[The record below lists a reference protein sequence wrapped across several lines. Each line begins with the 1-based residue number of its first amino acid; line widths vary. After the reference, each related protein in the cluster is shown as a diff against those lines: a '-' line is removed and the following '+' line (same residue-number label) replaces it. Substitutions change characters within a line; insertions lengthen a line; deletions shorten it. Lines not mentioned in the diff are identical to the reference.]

1 MAKKIGR
8 REFITSGA
16 ALGASVM
23 IGGKLLAKI
32 PAKFAAAPAAG
43 PAAVS
48 VVSGTDWAA
57 MTAKAVELAGGISA
71 FVPKGAKVALLPNV
85 QSKHPGTFTKPEIL
99 RTVIR
104 LCKQAGASEVA
115 CLSYLAQPNWDGTGL
130 AQVIQEEGA
139 ILRLIPREDEHWK
152 PVPIPGAAALT
163 EARLMKALDD
173 YTLWINMP
181 ITKDHAGNKF
191 TGTMKNL
198 MGINQPTVNRAQ
210 FHKPNW
216 KTDPNDIA
224 HLEKCI
230 VDLNFAAKPALN
242 IVDATEIIKTNGPM
256 GPGELM
262 KPGKIVAGVDRVAI
276 DSYCATIL
284 GFKGEEIVAIKHAA
298 ERKLGEIDLQKAGVR
313 EVAV

>member
-1 MAKKIGR
+1 MAKKFGR
-8 REFITSGA
+8 REFIKSGA
-16 ALGASVM
+16 AIGASVM
-23 IGGKLLAKI
+23 VGGKLFGKL
-32 PAKFAAAPAAG
+32 PAPTISTPAAG
-43 PAAVS
+43 PASVF

-57 MTAKAVELAGGISA
+57 MTAKAVELAGGIKA
-71 FVPKGAKVALLPNV
+71 FVPKGSKVALMPNV
-85 QSKHPGTFTKPEIL
+85 QSKNPGTFTKPDIL

-104 LCKQAGASEVA
+104 LCKEAGATNIA
-115 CLSYLAQPNWDGTGL
+115 CLSYLGQPNWDGAGL

-139 ILRLIPREDEHWK
+139 ALRLIPREDEHWK

-173 YTLWINMP
+173 YDLWINMP

-198 MGINQPTVNRAQ
+198 MGLNQPAVNRAQ

-216 KTDPNDIA
+216 KTDPADIA

-230 VDLNFAAKPALN
+230 VDLNFATRPALN

-256 GPGELM
+256 GPGELI
-262 KPGKIVAGVDRVAI
+262 KPGKIISGVDRVAI
-276 DSYCATIL
+276 DAYCATIL
-284 GFKGEEIVAIKHAA
+284 GLKGEDVVAIKHAYD
-298 ERKLGEIDLQKAGVR
+298 RKLGEIDLGKAGVR
-313 EVAV
+313 EVTV